1 MLHLE
6 IFFRLDYRR
15 QENRAFYLAL
25 YRHMTYVGSRACYRT
40 ALELCKVIINLDPVS
55 GMITILIIASSLL
68 FLNWPS
74 HVILYV
80 TSLVLSSYLYP
91 VADPL
96 GVILIVD
103 FFALRSNQHNWLIR
117 VYNEWESTKNLSQ
130 LPNMAYSIAV
140 AKFQR
145 ANQVSET
152 IYN

>member
-1 MLHLE
+1 MMLRGLPGGGKLCNHLLMPE
-6 IFFRLDYRR
+6 PPTLFCML
-15 QENRAFYLAL
+15 
-25 YRHMTYVGSRACYRT
+25 
-40 ALELCKVIINLDPVS
+40 PPW
-55 GMITILIIASSLL
+55 LL
-68 FLNWPS
+68 HHTFTP
-74 HVILYV
+74 
-80 TSLVLSSYLYP
+80 LS
-91 VADPL
+91 DPL

-152 IYN
+152 SQKWIFSSGQNCLLLISCHRVFNFEILEKVSSIEGFY